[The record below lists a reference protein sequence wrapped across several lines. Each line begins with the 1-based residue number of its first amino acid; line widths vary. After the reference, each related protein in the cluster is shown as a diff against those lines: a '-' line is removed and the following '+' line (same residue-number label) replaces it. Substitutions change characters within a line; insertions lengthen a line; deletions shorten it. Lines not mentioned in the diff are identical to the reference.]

1 MSYNNL
7 PPPQTLLPFRTVPQ
21 DNPLYGQLMIEK
33 WVEEAVQR
41 VRYTRDQE
49 VTPAD
54 EIAFGNPDEG
64 PNANPS
70 SWWARRQRQQQQQ

>member
-1 MSYNNL
+1 
-7 PPPQTLLPFRTVPQ
+7 
-21 DNPLYGQLMIEK
+21 MIEK
-33 WVEEAVQR
+33 WVEETVQR

-70 SWWARRQRQQQQQ
+70 SWWARRQKLRQPQQ